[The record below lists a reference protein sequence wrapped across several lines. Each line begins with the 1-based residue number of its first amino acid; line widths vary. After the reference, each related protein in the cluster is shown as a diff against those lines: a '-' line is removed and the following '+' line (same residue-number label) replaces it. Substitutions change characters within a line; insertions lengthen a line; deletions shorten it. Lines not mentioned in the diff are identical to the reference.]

1 MRPPARVPSAG
12 RPPEGEFVRVLI
24 VSEDAR
30 ERLRAGSALSLHQGA
45 EVVEV
50 PTGGEARALVAS
62 EPFDVLVV
70 DGDLSPQGGFSLLYE
85 LREAGEFR
93 GEAVPPAVVLTARE
107 QDRFLSDWS
116 GAARIVAKPVDPFA
130 LSRAVGEL
138 VGAPAPTVAV
148 AADEAEA

>member
-1 MRPPARVPSAG
+1 M
-12 RPPEGEFVRVLI
+12 RVLI

-50 PTGGEARALVAS
+50 PTGGEARRLVTEQA
-62 EPFDVLVV
+62 FDVLVV

-85 LREAGEFR
+85 LREAGEQE
-93 GEAVPPAVVLTARE
+93 GTPVPPAVVLTARE

-116 GAARIVAKPVDPFA
+116 GAARIVGKPVDPFA

-138 VGAPAPTVAV
+138 VGAPSPAVAPTTEAPV
-148 AADEAEA
+148 DAEA